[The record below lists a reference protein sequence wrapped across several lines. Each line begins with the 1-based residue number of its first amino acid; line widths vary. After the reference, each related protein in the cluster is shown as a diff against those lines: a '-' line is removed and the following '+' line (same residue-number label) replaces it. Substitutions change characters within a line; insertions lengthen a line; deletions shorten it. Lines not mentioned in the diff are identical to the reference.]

1 MIDLK
6 EFNEI
11 IRDKLPTFREWT
23 GQQFATVLAGKGFS
37 YTGTDEI
44 IKCDECKATVNMASG
59 SVDALTNEHN
69 PDCKIRKY
77 LNTTNSSSE
86 DSHESTYRRSSA
98 RVLLS
103 SSLASPN
110 IQLQSKEFL
119 DDLIQYTTIDS
130 IIRAPS
136 GCPCTKCKYDLS
148 YIRDERKDFYNGT
161 RRLPLTFGQQFRQD
175 QGPVKSEFETV
186 HSRLCTF
193 KSETGATQAE
203 SGFYC
208 TGLNG
213 NRECFFCGLNLCE
226 EMLDANPWR
235 EHARWSPFCQF
246 VVEQKQPEFVHKVV
260 HETKILKSYLKGLNR
275 PKSMQTEIVIEAM
288 NKYPHWLVGNTIKL
302 IFLDY
307 GSFPK
312 RDELFH
318 VLESVKLWKTADNY
332 DDCYT

>member
-1 MIDLK
+1 MAMIDLK

-11 IRDKLPTFREWT
+11 IIDKLPTFREWT

-103 SSLASPN
+103 SSLTSPN
-110 IQLQSKEFL
+110 IQSEEFHY
-119 DDLIQYTTIDS
+119 DLIQYKTIDS

-148 YIRDERKDFYNGT
+148 YIRDERKDFYHGS
-161 RRLPLTFGQQFRQD
+161 RRLLLTFRQQFGQD
-175 QGPVKSEFETV
+175 QGPVNSEFKTV

-208 TGLNG
+208 TGI
-213 NRECFFCGLNLCE
+213 
-226 EMLDANPWR
+226 
-235 EHARWSPFCQF
+235 
-246 VVEQKQPEFVHKVV
+246 K
-260 HETKILKSYLKGLNR
+260 KIYAY
-275 PKSMQTEIVIEAM
+275 IE
-288 NKYPHWLVGNTIKL
+288 KPIH
-302 IFLDY
+302 
-307 GSFPK
+307 
-312 RDELFH
+312 
-318 VLESVKLWKTADNY
+318 
-332 DDCYT
+332 